1 MSKSLLTLQTDLKSL
16 RYGSDKPYVTKD
28 VNNPPTSN
36 QTGMQVGKRIDDLS
50 RITQMFVDRP
60 GLKYLAN
67 EALLQQIGAQDK
79 ISKARKGGKSV
90 AGAILQQ
97 AGRTAVSTVKII
109 GSTLGQ
115 VAVNGTGTHFVKGF
129 RTDTYLQPSGGNTRS
144 GFAQFFG
151 AGGVEGAPLAL
162 RGEEIKGKVDSVLG
176 EPSGVTGV
184 FKPNP
189 SSYDYTAK
197 VNVDNNEGQNKPIPE
212 WASKEFYNSTL
223 ASQGKVIPVSKTESR
238 PVQAINADT
247 GEATTLPGFDVPFQ
261 QTPKVETTLT
271 SGSLGISNKDIEGDI
286 TQVNQPNIKPFKEED
301 QVRKSKNN
309 TESNIIH
316 ALTGSAIPLTGS
328 GIDTTA
334 TPGGISSLIKS
345 ISNKNLE
352 GITTIPSDNN
362 IGNIV
367 YTQTKTY
374 TGNTSQSSINNAI
387 RGKRI
392 RTNSKEKSEEAYLRN
407 YTLLNTDGTSE
418 ARVENVENIQGE
430 VQEEKKQESTI
441 GEKSIPNR
449 VSLATL
455 RAQINTGSID
465 TVEQLTRTSN
475 QPIQDFRSGSSS
487 TYSFDYNNKSI
498 KKELRIDLGDQGA
511 AKKGVRYGDPTDV
524 LARDGVNYL
533 DVRTSRTDGSEEG
546 RDLAKFF
553 FEVITPSA
561 KPQFLYF
568 RAFIDSIDDNYSADW
583 QAHKYIGRAENFYTY
598 GGFDRDINI
607 SFNIAAAT
615 RSEMRPLY
623 RKMVY
628 LASTTAPTYGGENNF
643 MRGTVVRLTLGSYF
657 SQIPGVIT
665 SVKYT
670 VDNNAPWEIAM
681 ANPEAGTDDDVQELP
696 MVLKCSISFKPI
708 HDFAPQTGL
717 QHYFTN
723 PVSVN
728 GSKPFF

>member
-1 MSKSLLTLQTDLKSL
+1 
-16 RYGSDKPYVTKD
+16 
-28 VNNPPTSN
+28 
-36 QTGMQVGKRIDDLS
+36 MQVGKRIDDLS

-261 QTPKVETTLT
+261 QAPKVETTLT

-286 TQVNQPNIKPFKEED
+286 TQVNQPDIKPFKEED
-301 QVRKSKNN
+301 QVRKSKNS
-309 TESNIIH
+309 TGFNITN

-334 TPGGISSLIKS
+334 TPGDRFSLIKS

-352 GITTIPSDNN
+352 GITTIPSDDN
-362 IGNIV
+362 IGNTV

-374 TGNTSQSSINNAI
+374 TGNTPQSSINNAI

-670 VDNNAPWEIAM
+670 VDNNTPWEIAM

>member
-352 GITTIPSDNN
+352 GITTIPSDDN

-670 VDNNAPWEIAM
+670 VDNNTPWEIAM

>member
-1 MSKSLLTLQTDLKSL
+1 
-16 RYGSDKPYVTKD
+16 
-28 VNNPPTSN
+28 
-36 QTGMQVGKRIDDLS
+36 MQVGKRIDDLS

-352 GITTIPSDNN
+352 GITTIPSDDN

-670 VDNNAPWEIAM
+670 VDNNTPWEIAM